1 MVDRKKFLMVFA
13 STAIGLFLTAC
24 VSRIRQGSSPLNIVT
39 SGSSLF
45 TGEVAEPEVPGEKK
59 QAEGGDQGKTAQG
72 SQKQEGDKKSSK
84 TRIGI
89 SFSEDSIEKKVNT
102 AVELAGGL
110 GFIRKGSIVLL
121 KPNLNTGDPNPAST
135 NPEVV
140 RHVIRMVRK
149 QNPSAI
155 LVGDRSSFWTD
166 TINCMKQN
174 GVYDIAGEEG
184 AELYPF
190 EADEWIKV
198 RPELAHNWK
207 NGFTIPK
214 GINMVDYIIS
224 LPVVKTHSIATFTMA
239 IKNWVG
245 ILQPKERTVD
255 LHMFNNKKDI
265 FGYMLA
271 ELHLARVPDFI
282 IMDGTRAFVDGGPT
296 EGTAVD
302 ANVIVASDNI
312 VANDICGLAILK
324 SLGTNKRIQDRSVW
338 DHPQIA
344 RAVELGLGIKYIKN
358 IEINSDNSFNAGRII
373 SNLV

>member
-1 MVDRKKFLMVFA
+1 MVDRKKFLLVFA
-13 STAIGLFLTAC
+13 SSAIGLFLTAC
-24 VSRIRQGSSPLNIVT
+24 FSKIGQGSKSLNILT
-39 SGSSLF
+39 ESSSLLSGE
-45 TGEVAEPEVPGEKK
+45 TGNPPEQEKQSAAAETSDVS
-59 QAEGGDQGKTAQG
+59 KTG
-72 SQKQEGDKKSSK
+72 NSKQEEDKKIK
-84 TRIGI
+84 KARVGI
-89 SFSEDSIEKKVNT
+89 SLSEESIEKKINK

-110 GFIRKGSIVLL
+110 GFIKKDSVVLL

-140 RHVIRMVRK
+140 RHVIRLVKK

-166 TINCMKQN
+166 TVSCMKKN
-174 GVYDIAGEEG
+174 GVYAVAGEEG

-190 EADEWIKV
+190 EADEWIRIK
-198 RPELAHNWK
+198 PELAQNWK
-207 NGFTIPK
+207 SGFTIPR
-214 GINMVDYIIS
+214 GINLVDYIIS
-224 LPVVKTHSIATFTMA
+224 LPVIKTHSIATFTMA

-245 ILQPKERTVD
+245 ILQPKERTAD
-255 LHMFNNKKDI
+255 LHMYNNKKDI
-265 FGYMLA
+265 FGYKLA

-282 IMDGTRAFVDGGPT
+282 VMDGTRVFVDGGPT

-302 ANVIVASDNI
+302 ANIIVASDDI
-312 VANDICGLAILK
+312 IANDVCGLAILK
-324 SLGTNKRIQDRSVW
+324 SLGTNKKIQDRSVW

-344 RAVELGLGIKYIKN
+344 RAVELGLGIKEREN